1 MNAALQRFAS
11 ISLMLVGVWGGAVLT
26 AVGQQPAEAPPARS
40 NAAAAE
46 PAPAA
51 QAYGDTKTPA
61 ELEEERAKI
70 WNSPEM
76 VAAREWLVDHMARS
90 AQITPS
96 QSKRYMEELE
106 RLNAQQ
112 LKLWL
117 MTFEEQQAERA
128 RQQQTFER
136 ARQQSVENAIRQNEA
151 RQQQAENINRT
162 RDQAAQMARET
173 LATQQQQAHE
183 RSRQLVS
190 DRDAAARAALEPSS
204 YIWLNTLPWGPY
216 AGYPVNGG
224 PAIDPAAF
232 RGVLGVT
239 DREPRGTVAPGSPTG
254 TAPNSR

>member
-1 MNAALQRFAS
+1 MRPIRLWSAIALLVTIGAGPLNLALGQEAANS
-11 ISLMLVGVWGGAVLT
+11 PTT
-26 AVGQQPAEAPPARS
+26 AGEADRYPEES
-40 NAAAAE
+40 
-46 PAPAA
+46 
-51 QAYGDTKTPA
+51 KTPE
-61 ELEEERAKI
+61 ELEAEREKI

-76 VAAREWLVDHMARS
+76 RAAREWLVDHMARS

-136 ARQQSVENAIRQNEA
+136 AREQAVGNALRQNDA
-151 RQQQAENINRT
+151 RRQQAENINRN
-162 RDQAAQMARET
+162 RDEAARQAQET
-173 LATQQQQAHE
+173 LASQQQQAHE

-190 DRDAAARAALEPSS
+190 DRDAAARAALEPTN

-224 PAIDPAAF
+224 PAIDPAAY

-239 DREPRGTVAPGSPTG
+239 DREPRGTVAPGSAQGARST
-254 TAPNSR
+254 SDR